1 MSKISILTLTAALL
15 GGTLTANAQTLHS
28 NRNETID
35 LGTTRGSAF
44 YVAEPNGY
52 HLIATL
58 VTGTTNPVRFDTVLA
73 DGQSATVSIPGPAG
87 AAPQGVTFVRSA
99 GQLVVHRSPDLSD
112 VPSQ

>member
-1 MSKISILTLTAALL
+1 MTKPTILAIGAVIL
-15 GGTLTANAQTLHS
+15 GGTISANAQTLHS

-44 YVAEPNGY
+44 YVAEPSGY

-58 VTGTTNPVRFDTVLA
+58 VTGATNPVRFDTVLA
-73 DGQSATVSIPGPAG
+73 DGQSATVSIPGPVG
-87 AAPQGVTFVRSA
+87 APAQGVTFIRSA
-99 GQLVVHRSPDLSD
+99 GVLVVRRNPNLSD